1 MCGVTITSS
10 GGAGWVVPSVIQY
23 YLYLMNLL
31 NFSGVILGSAA
42 LQSEASWLYELNPRM
57 TDRRWPEVCRL
68 DKSGLIYSLSEPHC
82 AELPVRGYVSSWRG
96 EESHCRGLTFLLQPL
111 TLANSQCDS
120 PVGRRDNKTGDY
132 YGLSCSTNRT
142 AWCQREYKQDVV
154 WPSHLLNT
162 CDIAR
167 TGLDKSRCYISGK
180 LELRFSL
187 SCRLGEG
194 RESEVREVT
203 YHLLQ
208 DFGQAR
214 RSPLSRVRRA
224 LAANPPFFKR
234 PHYNV
239 NVREEGGKQ
248 HTVTTVQATD
258 PQGKDLTYSMVA
270 LVDSRSQ
277 DMFAID
283 SNTGTIT
290 TNDQLDR
297 EFMDIHYLRIVATTN
312 DSPQLTATTTVQVI
326 ISHLLPSS

>member
-1 MCGVTITSS
+1 
-10 GGAGWVVPSVIQY
+10 
-23 YLYLMNLL
+23 
-31 NFSGVILGSAA
+31 
-42 LQSEASWLYELNPRM
+42 M
-57 TDRRWPEVCRL
+57 TDRRWPEVARL
-68 DKSGLIYSLSEPHC
+68 DTSGQIYSVSPPGC
-82 AELPVRGYVSSWRG
+82 GDLPVRGYVSSWRS
-96 EESHCRGLTFLLQPL
+96 ESHCRGLTFLLQPV
-111 TLANSQCDS
+111 TITNSQCGHS
-120 PVGRRDNKTGDY
+120 LGQTEDY
-132 YGLSCSTNRT
+132 YGLACSHNRT
-142 AWCQREYKQDVV
+142 AWCQREYKHDVV
-154 WPSHLLNT
+154 WPSHLLT
-162 CDIAR
+162 SCHIVR
-167 TGLDKSRCYISGK
+167 TGVDKSRCYISGK
-180 LELRFSL
+180 LEVSFSL
-187 SCRLGEG
+187 TCREG
-194 RESEVREVT
+194 EVREVT

-208 DFGQAR
+208 DYGHAR

-297 EFMDIHYLRIVATTN
+297 EFMDVHYLRIVATTKET
-312 DSPQLTATTTVQVI
+312 PQLTATTTVQVI
-326 ISHLLPSS
+326 IRHFFPSFLD

>member
-1 MCGVTITSS
+1 MKV
-10 GGAGWVVPSVIQY
+10 
-23 YLYLMNLL
+23 LH
-31 NFSGVILGSAA
+31 FSGVILANAS
-42 LQSEASWLYELNPRM
+42 LHSDDSWLYELNPRM
-57 TDRRWPEVCRL
+57 TDRRWPEVSRL
-68 DKSGLIYSLSEPHC
+68 DKLGLVYSVSRPDCE
-82 AELPVRGYVSSWRG
+82 ELPLRGYVSSWR
-96 EESHCRGLTFLLQPL
+96 SSRHCRGLSFLLQPL
-111 TLANSQCDS
+111 TITDSQCDL
-120 PVGRRDNKTGDY
+120 PPDRNTGDF
-132 YGLSCSTNRT
+132 YGLSCSHNRT

-154 WPSHLLNT
+154 WPSHLLASCT
-162 CDIAR
+162 LTR
-167 TGLDKSRCYISGK
+167 TGVDKSRCYISGK
-180 LELRFSL
+180 LEVRFSL
-187 SCRLGEG
+187 SCQLGELT
-194 RESEVREVT
+194 EVTEVT

-208 DFGQAR
+208 DFGHSG

-239 NVREEGGKQ
+239 NVREEGNKQ
-248 HTVTTVQATD
+248 HTVTTIQATD

-297 EFMDIHYLRIVATTN
+297 EFMDVHYLRIVATTN

-326 ISHLLPSS
+326 IRHLFGPP